1 MKEADSLTN
10 VADAELIDCVDS
22 TVLAAAISIGDSDNE
37 NAAMSESSSR
47 SLELAAVSQELN
59 LNSGLLKQ
67 VSELTQALAE
77 SQNLLQ
83 RQKEQFKSRES
94 LFIQQAQEL
103 VEAQEQ
109 IERLGQ
115 ELETFHQTS
124 QCQQI
129 SLENLT
135 DQLEKSQEGVARLE
149 REFAFNQERYNEQ
162 SYQLV
167 QTQNACRELRDRLDR
182 QNHALQFKSLLSIY
196 PLSSDG
202 SPTIVKNG
210 IRAVLPLEAN
220 SEQVTVNSTEQVLPA
235 ETEQFDEQAP
245 STQMPQSE
253 PPQIEIASFTTT
265 NNNVNWPSP
274 VVYPSRPPK
283 GRKSLAAVELP
294 AFLLSNA

>member
-1 MKEADSLTN
+1 MKEADILTN
-10 VADAELIDCVDS
+10 VADRELIDCVDS

-59 LNSGLLKQ
+59 LNSELLKQ

-77 SQNLLQ
+77 SQDILQ
-83 RQKEQFKSRES
+83 RQKEQFKSREL
-94 LFIQQAQEL
+94 LFIQQVQEL

-109 IERLGQ
+109 IERLEQ
-115 ELETFHQTS
+115 ELEICHQSSQRQQMLSETLTAQLQTS
-124 QCQQI
+124 Q
-129 SLENLT
+129 EA
-135 DQLEKSQEGVARLE
+135 VARLE

-202 SPTIVKNG
+202 GPTIVENG

-220 SEQVTVNSTEQVLPA
+220 SEQVINSTEQVLPA
-235 ETEQFDEQAP
+235 RTEQFNEQAP
-245 STQMPQSE
+245 STQMPQCE

-265 NNNVNWPSP
+265 NNVNWPSP

>member
-1 MKEADSLTN
+1 MKEADILTN

-22 TVLAAAISIGDSDNE
+22 TVLAAAVSIGDSDNE

-67 VSELTQALAE
+67 VSKLTQALAE

-83 RQKEQFKSRES
+83 RQKEQFKSREL

-109 IERLGQ
+109 IERLEQ
-115 ELETFHQTS
+115 ELEICHQTS
-124 QCQQI
+124 QRQQMLSETLTAQLQI
-129 SLENLT
+129 S
-135 DQLEKSQEGVARLE
+135 QEAVAHLE

-182 QNHALQFKSLLSIY
+182 QNPDLQFKSLLSIY

-202 SPTIVKNG
+202 SPTIVENG

-220 SEQVTVNSTEQVLPA
+220 SEQVTVNSTKQVLPA

-253 PPQIEIASFTTT
+253 PPQIEIDSTT
-265 NNNVNWPSP
+265 NNVNWPSP